1 MSVLTIDT
9 CASIRGDT
17 VTKCKQW
24 ARMEWLF
31 TAQALSCFG
40 KYQKTAEGWL
50 FQAISQGC
58 ETREDGVLTPPPM
71 IGTSVGKSH
80 SLFSGQILNIFSVKE
95 PGRC

>member
-50 FQAISQGC
+50 FQAIS
-58 ETREDGVLTPPPM
+58 ENRGVKAGKMGYSPHPP
-71 IGTSVGKSH
+71 
-80 SLFSGQILNIFSVKE
+80 
-95 PGRC
+95 